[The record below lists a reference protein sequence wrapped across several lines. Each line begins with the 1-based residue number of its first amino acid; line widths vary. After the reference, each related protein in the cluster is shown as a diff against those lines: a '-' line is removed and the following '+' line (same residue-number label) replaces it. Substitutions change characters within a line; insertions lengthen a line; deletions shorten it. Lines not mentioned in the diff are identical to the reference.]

1 NGLPYF
7 QLKLQHRMRPC
18 ISDLLVPLFYK
29 ELKDHPSVL
38 KYKEVKGVAKSLYFI
53 DHNQWE
59 KMVSDSK
66 SRSNLHECEFVVR
79 LSLYLVMQG
88 YKQSQITILAMY
100 SGQLFAI
107 KNAMKRYSELA
118 GVRATVVDNF
128 QGEENDIIILS
139 FVRSNVE
146 GDIGFLKVGN
156 RINVSLS
163 RAKMGLYAIGNF
175 TKMAEVDDSMWRP
188 LIDDLKKTNSIG
200 HSLELYCQ
208 NHEDNKNSVSKA
220 SDFDK
225 VPEGGCLL
233 PCAVKMKCGHMCR
246 KSCHIYDKEHEIIKC
261 SEKCGEK
268 VCQLGHRCIRPC
280 HYPVKCG
287 PCMVKVDKLRTS
299 CGHTINVECF
309 EDPDNVDCIIKCGK
323 LLSC

>member
-208 NHEDNKNSVSKA
+208 NHEANKNSVSKA

-225 VPEGGCLL
+225 VPEG
-233 PCAVKMKCGHMCR
+233 
-246 KSCHIYDKEHEIIKC
+246 EHEIIKC
-261 SEKCGEK
+261 SEKCDEK
-268 VCQLGHRCIRPC
+268 VCQLGHRCIRQC

-287 PCMVKVDKLRTS
+287 PCMVKIDKFRTS

-309 EDPDNVDCIIKCGK
+309 EDPDNVECIIKCGK